1 MIWVKIHIEI
11 GLNGTEPQSY
21 VLNRFSIDLGI
32 SNSTGLVR
40 KYVNIDGF
48 SSGDSIDLIVFFFFS
63 VFLKGLR
70 VGLMINLFWLKN

>member
-1 MIWVKIHIEI
+1 MIWVKIQIEI

-21 VLNRFSIDLGI
+21 VLIMSSIRFSIDLGI

-48 SSGDSIDLIVFFFFS
+48 SSGDSIDIIVFFFLCF
-63 VFLKGLR
+63 
-70 VGLMINLFWLKN
+70 

>member
-1 MIWVKIHIEI
+1 MIWVKIQIEI